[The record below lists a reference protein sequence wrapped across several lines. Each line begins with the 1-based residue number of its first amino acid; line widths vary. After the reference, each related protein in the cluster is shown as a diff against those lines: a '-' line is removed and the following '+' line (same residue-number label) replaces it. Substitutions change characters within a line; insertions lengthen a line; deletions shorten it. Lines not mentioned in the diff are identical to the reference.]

1 MTIRSR
7 IGDYLF
13 RALFPNQAAALDFAE
28 DAITDAAIAQ
38 VRAQAAVDATR
49 RALAEVRPVL
59 DNTRDLVARLLG
71 PGV

>member
-13 RALFPNQAAALDFAE
+13 RLLFPNQADALERME
-28 DAITDAAIAQ
+28 DELVDAAVASI
-38 VRAQAAVDATR
+38 RAKSAVDDTR
-49 RALAEVRPVL
+49 LALSGVKDVL
-59 DNTRDLVARLLG
+59 DSTRDLVARLTG